1 MKDLILPEI
10 ITLEDFGGN
19 FSLFLEAVYEIFKA
33 DFVETKPTYAGKKL
47 RLKSHPYID
56 GREYTFYHFTH
67 DGDIETDR
75 LPNLRRMERIGF
87 PRPIIDQSTHSSLRV
102 WKVKRGTKDRILILH
117 EQEKYL
123 VVLDD
128 RKDYILPWTAY
139 YIENESRVKRY
150 IKEYE
155 EYKKPKPL
163 D

>member
-1 MKDLILPEI
+1 MKELILPDI
-10 ITLEDFGGN
+10 IALEDFGGN
-19 FSLFLEAVYEIFKA
+19 FSLFLEAVYQIFKT

-56 GREYTFYHFTH
+56 GKEYTFYHFTH
-67 DGDIETDR
+67 DGDIETER

-87 PRPIIDQSTHSSLRV
+87 PRPIIDYSTDSVLKV

-139 YIENESRVKRY
+139 YIENGSRVNRY

-155 EYKKPKPL
+155 AYIKTKTA
-163 D
+163 